1 MVVLTEFGSIHLLDF
16 VGPQFI
22 EEKGLVYMEE
32 GGCDSL
38 TFLAPGTILNSA

>member
-32 GGCDSL
+32 GAVTVSL
-38 TFLAPGTILNSA
+38 SLLQEQY